1 MLQSA
6 QSEGLAGGS
15 HEDPPAAEDQL
26 VVAAKQGDCEARD
39 ALVAS
44 MTPLIGALARPYTRS
59 QAVSHAELKQ
69 AGVVGLLQALQRF
82 DPEVGTPFWAY
93 ASWWVRQAMQR
104 LHAELGRPVVLS
116 DRAAHDLT
124 RLRAARTRHLQ
135 AHGSEPSAG
144 ELAGETGLSLAAV
157 ERLAAA
163 ERFPRALDEPLPG
176 GDAAKTPGE
185 LLADPRAEAAYD
197 AVPSRLDH
205 DALVRLLRVLTP
217 RERLIVAA
225 RYGLAGEE
233 SSRRAL
239 GTALG
244 ISAERVRQLEQ
255 RALGKL
261 GSAAGGPDGVLCG

>member
-15 HEDPPAAEDQL
+15 HEDPAAAHHQL
-26 VVAAKQGDCEARD
+26 VVDAKHGDREARD
-39 ALVAS
+39 ALVAC
-44 MTPLIGALARPYTRS
+44 MTPLIGALARPYARS
-59 QAVSHAELKQ
+59 HAVSHTELKQ
-69 AGVVGLLQALQRF
+69 AGVVGLLRALQRY

-104 LHAELGRPVVLS
+104 LVAELARPVVLS
-116 DRAAHDLT
+116 DRAVHNLSQI
-124 RLRAARTRHLQ
+124 RAARTRYLQ

-144 ELAGETGLSLAAV
+144 ALAGETGLSLTAV

-163 ERFPRALDEPLPG
+163 ERLPRALDQPLPG
-176 GDAAKTPGE
+176 GDAAQTPGE

-197 AVPSRLDH
+197 AVPGHLDH
-205 DALVRLLRVLTP
+205 AALVRLLRILTP

-233 SSRRAL
+233 SSRRQL
-239 GTALG
+239 GAALG
-244 ISAERVRQLEQ
+244 ISAERVRQVEEH
-255 RALGKL
+255 ALDKL
-261 GSAAGGPDGVLCG
+261 GSAAGGRDGVLCG